1 MYVVHYG
8 ARRSRRL
15 FKSFPQAI
23 KFARAL
29 SAFYTIYGDN
39 HTGDTMPSVS
49 PYKSFKLIY
58 AYEISRGHKYIP
70 IRS

>member
-15 FKSFPQAI
+15 FKSFPQAV

-39 HTGDTMPSVS
+39 HSGDTMPSVS
-49 PYKSFKLIY
+49 PYKSFKVLY
-58 AYEISRGHKYIP
+58 AYEISRGHQYIP